1 MFCWKTTAKKIE
13 LISRWNCTQSHKIR
27 FVETIPRLHSLSHIS
42 PSTFIPGLCHQSSN
56 LSPSPARNSE
66 LSTIIPRLLLLL
78 NWCVRF
84 SSSPKNPP
92 KPEWGLDQATNRT
105 NSCILDSFRQTPFS
119 GGSLTH
125 PEPSINSCP
134 VRPLDP
140 YIVRR
145 QSLWIRRPA
154 AGITLFPSG
163 TVSRGKCPNWIPQ
176 ILRCEDFYLWTR
188 VVGWS
193 RRGPGMVWSG
203 AAFVW
208 RKRGHDGSGKVLW
221 GSGLLKYW
229 CLVRGF
235 RGIMLIEYEWWDFGN
250 HLIKTLKNGESPIWA
265 LFLNVLYDLDE

>member
-42 PSTFIPGLCHQSSN
+42 PSTSISGLCHQSSN
-56 LSPSPARNSE
+56 LSPSPARNNE
-66 LSTIIPRLLLLL
+66 LVLQSCRGLLLL

-134 VRPLDP
+134 GQTFGPVHRPSSITLDSAAGCR
-140 YIVRR
+140 YNSF
-145 QSLWIRRPA
+145 SLWDGLAREMSKLDSADFALRGFLFMDARRRLVK
-154 AGITLFPSG
+154 AGTGYGL
-163 TVSRGKCPNWIPQ
+163 
-176 ILRCEDFYLWTR
+176 
-188 VVGWS
+188 
-193 RRGPGMVWSG
+193 VWSCVCLAKKG
-203 AAFVW
+203 PRWIRESFV
-208 RKRGHDGSGKVLW
+208 RL
-221 GSGLLKYW
+221 
-229 CLVRGF
+229 
-235 RGIMLIEYEWWDFGN
+235 GIVEILMFG
-250 HLIKTLKNGESPIWA
+250 
-265 LFLNVLYDLDE
+265 